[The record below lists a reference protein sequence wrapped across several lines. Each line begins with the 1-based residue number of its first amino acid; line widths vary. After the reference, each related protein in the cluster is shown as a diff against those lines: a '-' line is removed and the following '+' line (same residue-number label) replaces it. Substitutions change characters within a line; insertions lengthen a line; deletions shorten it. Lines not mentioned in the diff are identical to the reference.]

1 MKNNSIYKKIACAL
15 VLANIITMLG
25 VTGCDTNEDPVNT
38 GATGTPEST
47 EAPFTSTD
55 ELFGAGDKDY
65 LSIFTSLKGKL
76 FVSLKETGD
85 SRLGDN
91 PEIWESYPRLSG
103 PMRNFPI

>member
-65 LSIFTSLKGKL
+65 FIPFQ
-76 FVSLKETGD
+76 
-85 SRLGDN
+85 N
-91 PEIWESYPRLSG
+91 PETSYCSISDGLAVPVRQQGMGGCYCYSAVS
-103 PMRNFPI
+103 